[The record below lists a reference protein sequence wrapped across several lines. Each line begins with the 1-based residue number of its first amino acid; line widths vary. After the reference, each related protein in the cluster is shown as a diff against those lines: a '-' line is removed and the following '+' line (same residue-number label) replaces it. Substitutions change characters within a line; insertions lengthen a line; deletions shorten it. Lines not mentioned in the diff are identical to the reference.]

1 MHSVPES
8 GRCTGGMWVSGAAPT
23 RQLSL
28 PVIARRRGGDN
39 RGPRLALR
47 QSKWQILRI
56 TDKCTF
62 FFFFFNLL
70 SIYFLRFDPAAQSPS
85 KPEIHICY
93 QNTSCKFTLNYRYG
107 TPYEC
112 YIHREY
118 GTFITE
124 RCRIPQYKS

>member
-47 QSKWQILRI
+47 QSKCQILRI
-56 TDKCTF
+56 TDKCTKIF
-62 FFFFFNLL
+62 YLFIFIYYLFIFCASILQL
-70 SIYFLRFDPAAQSPS
+70 SLRLNQRSTFVSRIRHASSHSTTVMEHHMNVIYTESTVPS
-85 KPEIHICY
+85 
-93 QNTSCKFTLNYRYG
+93 
-107 TPYEC
+107 
-112 YIHREY
+112 
-118 GTFITE
+118 
-124 RCRIPQYKS
+124 